1 MGFRSTRLRKGEM
14 TFSEKLWHISWTL
27 ILLVTVV
34 ASVGFLM
41 LFSAAEGNLSP
52 WADKQMIR
60 FGVGLVILLSLAMI
74 DVRHFMRY
82 AYPFY
87 TLALVLLVA
96 VEVKGTIGMGA
107 QRWVDLGLFQLQPS
121 ELMKIALVLALARY
135 FHGADVDTV
144 RRISFLVP
152 PALLIAMPVVLVLK
166 QPDLGTAMM
175 LMMGGV
181 VLFLVAGVPLW
192 MFFTVG
198 GIGLAAIPIVWEM
211 LRDYQKN
218 RVLTFLDPDRDP
230 LGTGYHIT
238 QSKIALGSGGVF
250 GKGYMLGTQSH
261 LDFLP
266 EHQTDF
272 IFTMLGEEFGMVGGV
287 TLLGLYVLILAYGFY
302 ISARCRH
309 HFGRLVAIGVTTTF
323 FLYVFI
329 NIAMVMGLL
338 PVVGIPLPLI
348 SYGGT
353 AMMTL
358 MIGFGVLMSVHVHR
372 DVQISRSGGFD
383 D

>member
-14 TFSEKLWHISWTL
+14 TLTEKLWHISWTL
-27 ILLVTVV
+27 ILLVTMV

-41 LFSAAEGNLSP
+41 LYSAAEGNLSP

-60 FGVGLVILLSLAMI
+60 FGVGVVFLLFLSMI
-74 DVRHFMRY
+74 DIRHFMRY
-82 AYPFY
+82 AYAFY
-87 TLALVLLVA
+87 TVALVLLVA

-121 ELMKIALVLALARY
+121 ELMKIALVLTLARY

-144 RRISFLVP
+144 RRISFLIP
-152 PALLIAMPVVLVLK
+152 PALLIAMPAVLVLK

-192 MFFTVG
+192 IFFSVG
-198 GIGLAAIPIVWEM
+198 AVGLAAVPVVWEM

-302 ISARCRH
+302 IAARCRH